1 MCFWKKKTKAKP
13 TIKPKDGYMFVTIKT
28 DNGFEQR
35 EVRIP
40 NEDSVI
46 EKLKRKDSIDG
57 ITKRELFAAM
67 SMQGLNAVDTMAGNN
82 LREHIDNI
90 AKYSVMYAD
99 ALINELNKQQ

>member
-1 MCFWKKKTKAKP
+1 
-13 TIKPKDGYMFVTIKT
+13 MFVTIET

-57 ITKRELFAAM
+57 ITKRELFAGMA
-67 SMQGLNAVDTMAGNN
+67 MQGLLSQETESYHFGGIGNLAEQAVK
-82 LREHIDNI
+82 R
-90 AKYSVMYAD
+90 AD